1 MLRILIAEDDGIS
14 RRLLKSTLERAG
26 YEVTAV
32 EEGNAAAEILQRAD
46 GPRLALLDWVMPG
59 MDGPAVVRTVRRR
72 REQPYVHMI
81 LLTSKQAKE
90 DIVAGL
96 ESGADDYLTKP
107 FDPQELRARLRTGER
122 ILQLEDKLVEAREE
136 MRYKATHD
144 TLTSLWNRGMIQEL
158 LHREMERY
166 KRNRDHGE
174 ISVIMGDVDCFKKVN
189 DTYGHAAGDAVLKAV
204 AARLVGSVRSY
215 DAVSRYGGEEFLIVM
230 TGCDMQCG
238 CSRAEQIRKSI
249 EEGPVA
255 TSAGPVAVTISL
267 GVAVTSDWEGT
278 DGEGLI
284 READAALYEAKRE
297 GRNRVA
303 VARPG
308 GIETLQVK
316 ADGAGQALSGTRA

>member
-1 MLRILIAEDDGIS
+1 
-14 RRLLKSTLERAG
+14 
-26 YEVTAV
+26 
-32 EEGNAAAEILQRAD
+32 
-46 GPRLALLDWVMPG
+46 
-59 MDGPAVVRTVRRR
+59 
-72 REQPYVHMI
+72 VHMI
-81 LLTSKQAKE
+81 LLTSKQSKE

-122 ILQLEDKLVEAREE
+122 ILQLEDRLVEAREE

-158 LHREMERY
+158 LHREIERY
-166 KRNRDHGE
+166 KRNREHGE
-174 ISVIMGDVDCFKKVN
+174 ISVIMGDVDNFKRVN
-189 DTYGHAAGDAVLKAV
+189 DAYGHAAGDAALKAV

-215 DAVSRYGGEEFLIVM
+215 DTVSRYGGEEFLIVM
-230 TGCDMQCG
+230 AGCDTPRA

-249 EEGPVA
+249 EQGPVA

-278 DGEGLI
+278 DGDGLI

-308 GIETLQVK
+308 GIEVVRETVQSRE
-316 ADGAGQALSGTRA
+316 QALSGKRA